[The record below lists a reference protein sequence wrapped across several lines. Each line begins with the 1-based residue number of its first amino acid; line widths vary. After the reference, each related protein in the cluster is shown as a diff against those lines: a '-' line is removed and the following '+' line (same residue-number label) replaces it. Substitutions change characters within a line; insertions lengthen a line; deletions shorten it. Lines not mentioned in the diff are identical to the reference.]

1 MIPITLGI
9 LTLIFSL
16 IHLIPGDPAMQIAGE
31 GARPEDVAN
40 VRKALGLDQP
50 LWKQY
55 VTYIG
60 NLARG
65 DLGRSFRTNES
76 VAKEIAA
83 RYPATMQ
90 LAFGAMFVALLV
102 AFPLGIISAIYRNS
116 WIDNVARFF
125 ALIGVSMPS
134 FWFGP
139 LLIIAFAINRQWFPV
154 SGREDG
160 LKSLVLPS
168 VTMGLAL
175 AAILTRMIRVSLADE
190 LSQLYVTTAIAK
202 GVTRGKA
209 IFRHALKNALIP
221 VITILALQFGSLL
234 TGAII
239 TEQIFSWPGLGR
251 LLIQSITTR
260 DYPQVQASILV
271 IALTYIMVNFI
282 SDLLY
287 GVVDPRIKLRVMK
300 TLKRLTRNFAFTAG
314 LLLTLVLVHRGA
326 SPRRCSRRTI
336 RTSRTRRG
344 GWRRRRRSIR
354 SASTTSD
361 ATCSR
366 ASSSARA
373 CRCGSASAWSSSRR

>member
-1 MIPITLGI
+1 MTQYIIRRLLQMIPITLGI

-31 GARPEDVAN
+31 GARPEDVQSI
-40 VRKALGLDQP
+40 RKALGLDQP

-60 NLARG
+60 NLLQG

-90 LAFGAMFVALLV
+90 LAFGSMLVALMV

-139 LLIIAFAINRQWFPV
+139 LLIIAFAINREWFPV
-154 SGREDG
+154 SGREAG
-160 LKSLVLPS
+160 FKSIVLPS
-168 VTMGLAL
+168 LTMGLAL

-190 LSQLYVTTAIAK
+190 LGQLYVTTAIAK
-202 GVTRGKA
+202 GVTRSKA

-251 LLIQSITTR
+251 LLIASINTR

-287 GVVDPRIKLRVMK
+287 GIVDPRIKLQ
-300 TLKRLTRNFAFTAG
+300 
-314 LLLTLVLVHRGA
+314 
-326 SPRRCSRRTI
+326 
-336 RTSRTRRG
+336 
-344 GWRRRRRSIR
+344 
-354 SASTTSD
+354 
-361 ATCSR
+361 
-366 ASSSARA
+366 
-373 CRCGSASAWSSSRR
+373 

>member
-1 MIPITLGI
+1 MTQYIIRRFLQMIPITLGI

-16 IHLIPGDPAMQIAGE
+16 IHLIPGDPAVQIAGE
-31 GARPEDVAN
+31 GARPQDVLN

-50 LWKQY
+50 LWQQY
-55 VTYIG
+55 VTYL
-60 NLARG
+60 NKLAHG
-65 DLGRSFRTNES
+65 DLGVSFRTNES

-90 LAFGAMFVALLV
+90 LAFGSMFVALLV

-139 LLIIAFAINRQWFPV
+139 LLIIAFAINHEWFPV
-154 SGREDG
+154 SGRTAG
-160 LKSLVLPS
+160 LRSLMLPS

-190 LSQLYVTTAIAK
+190 LGQLYVTTAIAK
-202 GVTRGKA
+202 GVTRARA

-271 IALTYIMVNFI
+271 IALTYIMVNFL
-282 SDLLY
+282 SDLMY
-287 GVVDPRIKLRVMK
+287 AVVDPRIKLE
-300 TLKRLTRNFAFTAG
+300 
-314 LLLTLVLVHRGA
+314 
-326 SPRRCSRRTI
+326 
-336 RTSRTRRG
+336 
-344 GWRRRRRSIR
+344 
-354 SASTTSD
+354 
-361 ATCSR
+361 
-366 ASSSARA
+366 
-373 CRCGSASAWSSSRR
+373 

>member
-1 MIPITLGI
+1 MTQYIIRRFLQMIPITLGI

-31 GARPEDVAN
+31 GARPQDVLN
-40 VRKALGLDQP
+40 VRKALGLDLP
-50 LWKQY
+50 LWQQY
-55 VTYIG
+55 VRYLN
-60 NLARG
+60 NLAHG
-65 DLGRSFRTNES
+65 DLGQSFRTNES
-76 VAKEIAA
+76 VAKEIGA

-90 LAFGAMFVALLV
+90 LAFGSMFVALLV
-102 AFPLGIISAIYRNS
+102 AFPLGIVSAIYRNS

-139 LLIIAFAINRQWFPV
+139 LLIIAFAINHEWFPV
-154 SGREDG
+154 SGRESG
-160 LKSLVLPS
+160 WRSLVLPS

-175 AAILTRMIRVSLADE
+175 SAILTRMIRVSLSDE
-190 LSQLYVTTAIAK
+190 LGQLYVTTAIAK
-202 GVTRGKA
+202 GVTRARA

-287 GVVDPRIKLRVMK
+287 GVVDPRIKLE
-300 TLKRLTRNFAFTAG
+300 
-314 LLLTLVLVHRGA
+314 
-326 SPRRCSRRTI
+326 
-336 RTSRTRRG
+336 
-344 GWRRRRRSIR
+344 
-354 SASTTSD
+354 
-361 ATCSR
+361 
-366 ASSSARA
+366 
-373 CRCGSASAWSSSRR
+373 

>member
-1 MIPITLGI
+1 MIQYIIRRLLQMIPITLGI
-9 LTLIFSL
+9 LTLVFSL
-16 IHLIPGDPAMQIAGE
+16 IHLIPGDPAVQIAGE
-31 GARPEDVAN
+31 GARPEDVIA
-40 VRKALGLDQP
+40 VRKSLGLDQP

-55 VTYIG
+55 VTYVT
-60 NLARG
+60 NLAKG

-76 VAKEIAA
+76 VSKEIAA

-90 LAFGAMFVALLV
+90 LAFGSMLVALLV
-102 AFPLGIISAIYRNS
+102 AFPLGILSAIYRNT
-116 WIDNVARFF
+116 WIDNVTRFF

-139 LLIIAFAINRQWFPV
+139 LLIIAFAINYPIFPV
-154 SGREDG
+154 SGREEG
-160 LKSLVLPS
+160 WKSLVLPS

-175 AAILTRMIRVSLADE
+175 SAILTRMIRVSLADE
-190 LSQLYVTTAIAK
+190 LGQLYVTTAVAK
-202 GVTRGKA
+202 GVTRTKA

-271 IALTYIMVNFI
+271 IALTYIAVNFL

-287 GVVDPRIKLRVMK
+287 GVVDPRIKLE
-300 TLKRLTRNFAFTAG
+300 
-314 LLLTLVLVHRGA
+314 
-326 SPRRCSRRTI
+326 
-336 RTSRTRRG
+336 
-344 GWRRRRRSIR
+344 
-354 SASTTSD
+354 
-361 ATCSR
+361 
-366 ASSSARA
+366 
-373 CRCGSASAWSSSRR
+373 

>member
-1 MIPITLGI
+1 MIQYVIRRLLQMIPITLGI

-16 IHLIPGDPAMQIAGE
+16 IHLIPGDPAVQIAGE
-31 GARPEDVAN
+31 GARPQDVQQ

-55 VTYIG
+55 VTYLG
-60 NLARG
+60 KLAHG

-83 RYPATMQ
+83 RYPATIQ
-90 LAFGAMFVALLV
+90 LAFGSMLVALLV
-102 AFPLGIISAIYRNS
+102 AFPLGIVSAIYRNS

-139 LLIIAFAINRQWFPV
+139 LLIIAFAINHPWFPV
-154 SGREDG
+154 SGREEG
-160 LKSLVLPS
+160 FKSIVLPA

-175 AAILTRMIRVSLADE
+175 AAILTRMIRVSLAEE
-190 LSQLYVTTAIAK
+190 LNQLYVTTAIAK

-271 IALTYIMVNFI
+271 IALTYIMVNFV

-287 GVVDPRIKLRVMK
+287 GVVDPRIKLE
-300 TLKRLTRNFAFTAG
+300 
-314 LLLTLVLVHRGA
+314 
-326 SPRRCSRRTI
+326 
-336 RTSRTRRG
+336 
-344 GWRRRRRSIR
+344 
-354 SASTTSD
+354 
-361 ATCSR
+361 
-366 ASSSARA
+366 
-373 CRCGSASAWSSSRR
+373 

>member
-1 MIPITLGI
+1 MTQYIIRRLLQMIPITLGI

-31 GARPEDVAN
+31 GARPEDVRAI
-40 VRKALGLDQP
+40 RTALGLDQP

-55 VTYIG
+55 VTYVG
-60 NLARG
+60 NLAKG
-65 DLGRSFRTNES
+65 DLGTSFRTNQS
-76 VAKEIAA
+76 VATEIKL
-83 RYPATMQ
+83 RYPATIQ
-90 LAFGAMFVALLV
+90 LALGAMFVALLV

-125 ALIGVSMPS
+125 ALLGVSMPS

-139 LLIIAFAINRQWFPV
+139 LLIIAFAINHPWFPV
-154 SGREDG
+154 SGRDEG
-160 LKSLVLPS
+160 FKSMVLPS

-175 AAILTRMIRVSLADE
+175 AAILTRMIRVSLAEE
-190 LSQLYVTTAIAK
+190 LNQLYVTTAVAK
-202 GVTRGKA
+202 GVTRAKA

-271 IALTYIMVNFI
+271 IALTYIMVNFL

-287 GVVDPRIKLRVMK
+287 GVVDPRIKLQ
-300 TLKRLTRNFAFTAG
+300 
-314 LLLTLVLVHRGA
+314 
-326 SPRRCSRRTI
+326 
-336 RTSRTRRG
+336 
-344 GWRRRRRSIR
+344 
-354 SASTTSD
+354 
-361 ATCSR
+361 
-366 ASSSARA
+366 
-373 CRCGSASAWSSSRR
+373 

>member
-16 IHLIPGDPAMQIAGE
+16 IHLIPGDPATQIAGE
-31 GARPEDVAN
+31 GARPQDVLN

-55 VTYIG
+55 VTYLN
-60 NLARG
+60 NLAHG
-65 DLGRSFRTNES
+65 DLGQSFRTNQS
-76 VAKEIAA
+76 VAKEIAV

-102 AFPLGIISAIYRNS
+102 AFPLGIVSAIYRNS

-139 LLIIAFAINRQWFPV
+139 LLIMAFAINREWFPV
-154 SGREDG
+154 SGREAG
-160 LKSLVLPS
+160 FRSLVLPS

-175 AAILTRMIRVSLADE
+175 SAILTRMIRVSLADE
-190 LSQLYVTTAIAK
+190 LGQLYVTTAIAK
-202 GVTRGKA
+202 GVTRARA

-271 IALTYIMVNFI
+271 IALTYIMVNFL
-282 SDLLY
+282 SDLMY
-287 GVVDPRIKLRVMK
+287 AVVDPRIKLE
-300 TLKRLTRNFAFTAG
+300 
-314 LLLTLVLVHRGA
+314 
-326 SPRRCSRRTI
+326 
-336 RTSRTRRG
+336 
-344 GWRRRRRSIR
+344 
-354 SASTTSD
+354 
-361 ATCSR
+361 
-366 ASSSARA
+366 
-373 CRCGSASAWSSSRR
+373 

>member
-1 MIPITLGI
+1 MTQYIIRRLLQMIPITLGI
-9 LTLIFSL
+9 LTLIFTL
-16 IHLIPGDPAMQIAGE
+16 IHLIPGDPAVQIAGE
-31 GARPEDVAN
+31 GARPQDIEN

-55 VTYIG
+55 VTYLK
-60 NLARG
+60 NLAKG
-65 DLGRSFRTNES
+65 DLGKSFRTGES
-76 VAKEIAA
+76 VAEEIKV

-102 AFPLGIISAIYRNS
+102 AFPLGVISAIYRNS

-139 LLIIAFAINRQWFPV
+139 LLIIAFAINREWFPV
-154 SGREDG
+154 SGREQG
-160 LKSLVLPS
+160 LRSLVLPS

-175 AAILTRMIRVSLADE
+175 AAILTRMIRVSLAEE
-190 LSQLYVTTAIAK
+190 LNQLYVTTAIAK
-202 GVTRGKA
+202 GVTRAKA
-209 IFRHALKNALIP
+209 IFAHALKNALIP
-221 VITILALQFGSLL
+221 VITVLALQFGSLL

-251 LLIQSITTR
+251 LLISSITSR

-287 GVVDPRIKLRVMK
+287 GVADPRIKLE
-300 TLKRLTRNFAFTAG
+300 
-314 LLLTLVLVHRGA
+314 
-326 SPRRCSRRTI
+326 
-336 RTSRTRRG
+336 
-344 GWRRRRRSIR
+344 
-354 SASTTSD
+354 
-361 ATCSR
+361 
-366 ASSSARA
+366 
-373 CRCGSASAWSSSRR
+373 

>member
-1 MIPITLGI
+1 MTQYIIRRFLQMIPITLGI

-16 IHLIPGDPAMQIAGE
+16 IHLIPGDPAAQIAGE
-31 GARPEDVAN
+31 GASAKDIQA
-40 VRKALGLDQP
+40 VRTSLGLDEP

-55 VTYIG
+55 VTYIT
-60 NLARG
+60 NLAKG
-65 DLGRSFRTNES
+65 DLGTSFRTRES
-76 VAKEIAA
+76 VAKEIAL

-90 LAFGAMFVALLV
+90 LAFGSMLIALLV

-139 LLIIAFAINRQWFPV
+139 LLIIAFAINLQWFPV
-154 SGREDG
+154 SGRDAG
-160 LKSLVLPS
+160 WRSLVLPS

-175 AAILTRMIRVSLADE
+175 AAILTRMIRVSLAEE
-190 LSQLYVTTAIAK
+190 LNQLYVTTAIAK
-202 GVTRGKA
+202 GVTRTKA

-271 IALTYIMVNFI
+271 IAVTYIMVNFI

-287 GVVDPRIKLRVMK
+287 GVVDPRIKLE
-300 TLKRLTRNFAFTAG
+300 
-314 LLLTLVLVHRGA
+314 
-326 SPRRCSRRTI
+326 
-336 RTSRTRRG
+336 
-344 GWRRRRRSIR
+344 
-354 SASTTSD
+354 
-361 ATCSR
+361 
-366 ASSSARA
+366 
-373 CRCGSASAWSSSRR
+373 